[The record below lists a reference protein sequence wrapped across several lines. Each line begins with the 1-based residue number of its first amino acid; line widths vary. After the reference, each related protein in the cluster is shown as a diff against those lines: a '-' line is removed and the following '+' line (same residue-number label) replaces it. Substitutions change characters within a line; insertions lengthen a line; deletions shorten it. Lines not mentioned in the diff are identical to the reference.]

1 MTESRYPRLAAV
13 LHSLGARF
21 APSTPVL
28 SLATQ
33 VWVVLAV
40 LQLLLQLALPGTA
53 WHSAGLTFGEKS
65 ALLSMELLALVPL
78 AVLSGW
84 LVGWFVEPGGVGAGE
99 RPSRRRVLRTVQL
112 LLVWSLCLLYATS
125 WMSFRSTGRFL
136 DLGALRFW
144 FANPVLNA
152 EHVAQVEPATLVVVP
167 IITLVVTLGLCLV
180 LPWLDGRIGELGHRV
195 VVGVCGGI
203 LIALLLLVWG
213 DGPQGSEAL
222 TPLVDPAAGMIYN
235 RGDLYG
241 TARDERT
248 GPATHFVADLWHTF
262 WDSREPVLASDQIP
276 VLRRPIISMDDYL
289 AGQDLEQVAS
299 LNVIVVIV
307 ESLRND
313 QLTMCGGTREVMPG
327 VEELSREARVFANN
341 YTQSSHSNYSD
352 LAPLSSHYPLR
363 SRSYHIYPKNPT
375 YPRVLIY
382 DVLKGLGYKVA
393 VFSSQNETWG
403 GMINYLQTGSIDHF
417 LHAENFEGPTYV
429 PRQDIGFA
437 DFVTG
442 QQHSGKIDD
451 RFTVGAANDWIDTI
465 GDAPFFIY
473 MNLQNS
479 HIPYE
484 TPADFPPRFG
494 SGRATFPLRF
504 GYFPPDS
511 LEAVMDLYS
520 NSLAYVDFQL
530 QRLFRHLKERG
541 LWNRTII
548 VVTGDTGQAF
558 WEHGF
563 TAHANMLFNEVMKV
577 PLVIKAPGLEP
588 GVVDQLTEHID
599 VPPTIL
605 ALLGLQPHP
614 SFQGRNLL
622 DPELPEDRSVFLVA
636 QAPLAHQYAIVRQGY
651 KLIYDVRRDVYALY
665 DLQRDPGETLPL
677 GDRLPAVAHEL
688 AVWLDTWRKVQIDY
702 YENPRLQEHWYPPV
716 LVE

>member
-1 MTESRYPRLAAV
+1 MIESRYPRLAAA
-13 LHSLGARF
+13 LHTLGARV
-21 APSTPVL
+21 APAMPVL

-33 VWVVLAV
+33 VWVLLAV
-40 LQLLLQLALPGTA
+40 LQLVLHLALPRTA
-53 WHSAGLTFGEKS
+53 WHSPGLTIGEKS
-65 ALLSMELLALVPL
+65 ALLSVELLALTPL
-78 AVLSGW
+78 ALLGGW
-84 LVGWFVEPGGVGAGE
+84 LVGWFAAAAGVGAGE
-99 RPSRRRVLRTVQL
+99 RPVRRRVLRAVPL

-125 WMSFRSTGRFL
+125 WMSFRSAGQFL
-136 DLGALRFW
+136 DLGAVRFW
-144 FANPVLNA
+144 LANPVQNFQ
-152 EHVAQVEPATLVVVP
+152 HVGHVEPATLVVIP
-167 IITLVVTLGLCLV
+167 IVTLAVTLGLCLV
-180 LPWLDGRIGELGHRV
+180 LPRLDRRIGEPGRRV
-195 VVGVCGGI
+195 VVAVSGVA
-203 LIALLLLVWG
+203 LTALLLVAWG
-213 DGPQGSEAL
+213 DGPPESEAL
-222 TPLVDPAAGMIYN
+222 VPLVDPAAGMIYN
-235 RGDLYG
+235 RGDLYAA
-241 TARDERT
+241 ARDERT
-248 GPATHFVADLWHTF
+248 GPATHFVTDLWRAL
-262 WDSREPVLASDQIP
+262 WGSREPEYASDEIP
-276 VLRRPIISMDDYL
+276 VERRAIISMEDYL
-289 AGQDLEQVAS
+289 ATADLERVAR
-299 LNVIVVIV
+299 LNVIVVII

-313 QLTMCGGTREVMPG
+313 QLTMSGGTREVMPG
-327 VEELSREARVFANN
+327 VEELSRAARVFTNN

-363 SRSYHIYPKNPT
+363 SRTYHIYPENPT

-382 DVLKGLGYKVA
+382 DVLKALGYKVA

-417 LHAENFEGPTYV
+417 LHAENFEGPSYV
-429 PRQDIGFA
+429 PRQDRGFA

-442 QQHSGKIDD
+442 QQRSGKIDD
-451 RFTVGAANDWIDTI
+451 RFTVGAANDWIDAI
-465 GDAPFFIY
+465 GDDPFFIY

-494 SGRATFPLRF
+494 SGRATFPLLF

-511 LEAVMDLYS
+511 LDAVMDLYA
-520 NSLAYVDFQL
+520 NGLAYVDFQL
-530 QRLFRHLKERG
+530 QRLFRHLEERG
-541 LWNRTII
+541 LSNRTII

-577 PLVIKAPGLEP
+577 PLIIKAPALEP
-588 GVVDQLTEHID
+588 GVDDQLTQHID

-605 ALLGLQPHP
+605 ALLGLPTHP

-622 DPELPEDRSVFLVA
+622 DPELPEDRSVYLVA

-665 DLQRDPGETLPL
+665 DLQRDPGETSGLV
-677 GDRLPAVAHEL
+677 DHFPAVADQL
-688 AVWLDTWRKVQIDY
+688 VVWLDTWRKLQIDY
-702 YENPRLQEHWYPPV
+702 YESPHLHERWYPPV